1 MVTARAAAIARG
13 LSIVFV
19 GSVLA
24 QGSIEPTGPL
34 VGAVTADSARIWVH
48 AAEGAKV
55 EVRYGLA
62 DAEPAARVAFE
73 PIDKPD
79 AAIPGRSALATLTGL
94 KAATAYRFA
103 VSVDGKTSP
112 ELAGS
117 FRTAPAGPAR
127 FRVGVTSCMKI
138 GQPQASWR
146 LFLSQQP
153 DLHLTL
159 GDTHYADTTDPGV
172 QWQHHLRYRRE
183 PDFARVLRHV
193 PTYAMWDDHDYGP
206 NDSDGTARGKERSLI
221 SWNRV
226 WANPPAG
233 ADGRPGAFF
242 RFGWGEVDF
251 FMVDGRYHRSPNK
264 APDDDKKR
272 MLGDAQFAWLIDGL
286 KASRAKFKVIAS
298 GSTLHLRGRVAHLH
312 LRAPPALRRP
322 TRAQDLGRA
331 VFLGRHPPVAG
342 WGAPRVR
349 AGRLSAGGG
358 DLLGC
363 CRQQNAQLRDRG
375 FRYGR
380 GRPDGSGT
388 RRVRRRPGAPRQ
400 VLAALNPQR

>member
-1 MVTARAAAIARG
+1 MVTARATAIACG

-73 PIDKPD
+73 PIEKPD
-79 AAIPGRSALATLTGL
+79 AAIPGRAALATLTGL
-94 KAATAYRFA
+94 KVATAYRFA

-117 FRTAPAGPAR
+117 FRTAPVGPVR

-159 GDTHYADTTDPGV
+159 GDTHYADTTDPRV
-172 QWQHHLRYRRE
+172 QWQHHLRYRHE
-183 PDFARVLRHV
+183 PDFARVLRH
-193 PTYAMWDDHDYGP
+193 
-206 NDSDGTARGKERSLI
+206 SKKDGWRIYTFAR
-221 SWNRV
+221 
-226 WANPPAG
+226 
-233 ADGRPGAFF
+233 
-242 RFGWGEVDF
+242 
-251 FMVDGRYHRSPNK
+251 HRLF
-264 APDDDKKR
+264 D
-272 MLGDAQFAWLIDGL
+272 
-286 KASRAKFKVIAS
+286 
-298 GSTLHLRGRVAHLH
+298 
-312 LRAPPALRRP
+312 ALREHKLSGVLYFSGDIH
-322 TRAQDLGRA
+322 QSL
-331 VFLGRHPPVAG
+331 VWEHPESE
-342 WGAPRVR
+342 RV
-349 AGRLSAGGG
+349 GSAGGG
-358 DLLGC
+358 DFLGY

-388 RRVRRRPGAPRQ
+388 HRVRRRPGAPGQ